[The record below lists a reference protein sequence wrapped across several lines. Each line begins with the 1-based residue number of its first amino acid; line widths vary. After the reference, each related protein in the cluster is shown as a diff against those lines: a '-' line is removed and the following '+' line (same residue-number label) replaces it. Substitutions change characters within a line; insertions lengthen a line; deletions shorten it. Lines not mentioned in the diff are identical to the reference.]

1 MALPIID
8 LTSATVR
15 PVDISTDSN
24 RYGWMGKGDFS
35 IKSVSPTIYQ
45 TQNKRLFLFLCM
57 EESERLILPRS
68 NAFALLCHS
77 LDCSRI
83 EGFA

>member
-24 RYGWMGKGDFS
+24 RYGWMGKGDFGGFVG
-35 IKSVSPTIYQ
+35 SVKYD
-45 TQNKRLFLFLCM
+45 LFHM
-57 EESERLILPRS
+57 K
-68 NAFALLCHS
+68 
-77 LDCSRI
+77 
-83 EGFA
+83 